1 MSNNVGQRPVP
12 NKGFPVSTATVSNS
26 TKDNREGPTER
37 KRRKSKGK
45 SRPPPSRPPTLPAG
59 PADYLV
65 WLVGWLAEGGKGG
78 DMGQEKRSGTV
89 INNNKQFLRFREN
102 WGGKADTARFCLEM
116 ETSNLRPIRGMPR
129 GRRTL
134 ASLSANPAASPLV
147 MSSPGKSI
155 YSATLPGEAQAGV
168 SKVGSFW
175 RELGRHTVSQP
186 REHTS
191 AGRLQFYRR
200 YPARGPRRYRG
211 VSSALG
217 STSLWAAYGGGR
229 GNIGCAPAMF

>member
-1 MSNNVGQRPVP
+1 MRGQQ
-12 NKGFPVSTATVSNS
+12 KGN
-26 TKDNREGPTER
+26 
-37 KRRKSKGK
+37 RRKSKGK

-200 YPARGPRRYRG
+200 YPARGPRRCRG